1 MKFFRRFKIIGT
13 GSYLPEK
20 VLTNFDLEKIV
31 DTTDEWIR
39 TRTGIEKRHIARDD
53 EATSDMVIEAAK
65 EALKNAGL
73 AASALG
79 AIIVGTI
86 SPDTMF
92 PSTGCW
98 VQKGLDV
105 PGIPA
110 FDVSAACSGFLYG
123 LEIGS
128 SMLSTIGK
136 PILVAG
142 SDLLSKITNWK
153 DRGTCVLLGD
163 GAGVVIIAPTDE
175 DRGFLSSILGADG
188 SLGELLVQPAGGSR
202 IPASHET
209 VDKKLHLLYM
219 KGNEVFKYAVRAM
232 GDAAVAA
239 IEQAGIDPEE
249 INLFIPHQA
258 NTRIIEA
265 TCRRAKVPLDKTH
278 ITIGWHG
285 NMSAG
290 TIPVAFHDAISKG
303 LVKRDDLVLFAA
315 FGGGFTWGASV
326 LVY

>member
-1 MKFFRRFKIIGT
+1 MKFFRRFKILGT

-20 VLTNFDLEKIV
+20 VLTNQDLEKMV
-31 DTTDEWIR
+31 DTSDEWIK
-39 TRTGIEKRHIARDD
+39 TRTGIEKRHIAREN

-65 EALKNAGL
+65 EALRNAGI

-86 SPDTMF
+86 SPDTFF
-92 PSTGCW
+92 PSTACW

-123 LEIGS
+123 LEVGS
-128 SMLSTIGK
+128 AMLPSIAK

-142 SDLLSKITNWK
+142 SDLLTKITNWE
-153 DRGTCVLLGD
+153 DRGTCVLMGD

-188 SLGELLVQPAGGSR
+188 SLGELLVQPAGGTR
-202 IPASHET
+202 MPASHET
-209 VDKKLHLLYM
+209 VERNLHTIHM
-219 KGNEVFKYAVRAM
+219 QGNDVFKHAVRTM
-232 GDAAVAA
+232 GDAAIEA
-239 IEQAGIDPEE
+239 IEQAGIDPGE

-258 NTRIIEA
+258 NIRIIES
-265 TCRRAKVPLDKTH
+265 TCKRANVPMEKTH
-278 ITIGWHG
+278 VTISWHG

-290 TIPVAFHDAISKG
+290 TIPIAFHDAISKG
-303 LVKRDDLVLFAA
+303 LIKRDDLVLFAA
-315 FGGGFTWGASV
+315 FGAGFTWGASV
-326 LVY
+326 LKY